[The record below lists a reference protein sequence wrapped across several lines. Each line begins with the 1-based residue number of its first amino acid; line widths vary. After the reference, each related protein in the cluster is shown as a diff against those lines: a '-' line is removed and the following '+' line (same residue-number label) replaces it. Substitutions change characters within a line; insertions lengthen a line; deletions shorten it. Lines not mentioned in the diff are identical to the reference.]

1 MSADMSSKDREL
13 LAFAEE
19 VATKAYAP
27 YSRFRVGAAIL
38 DNNGEVHLGCN
49 VENAAYPEGCCAEA
63 IAIGAMV
70 SRGQQSIASIAVYG
84 ADAIDGPCTPCGGC
98 RQKIAEFSD
107 ANTKIIAGRPDH
119 PAVVYSLQDLL
130 PEHFSS
136 ANLQVD
142 NAQNN

>member
-1 MSADMSSKDREL
+1 MPADISNKERDL

-19 VATKAYAP
+19 VAAKAYAP

-38 DNNGEVHLGCN
+38 DNKGEVHLGCN

-70 SRGQQSIASIAVYG
+70 SRGKQSIASIAVFG
-84 ADAIDGPCTPCGGC
+84 ADAVDGPCTPCGGC
-98 RQKIAEFSD
+98 RQKIAEF
-107 ANTKIIAGRPDH
+107 ANAKTKIIAGRPDH
-119 PAVVYSLQDLL
+119 AAVVYSLEDLL

-136 ANLQVD
+136 ANLQTAK
-142 NAQNN
+142 AQND